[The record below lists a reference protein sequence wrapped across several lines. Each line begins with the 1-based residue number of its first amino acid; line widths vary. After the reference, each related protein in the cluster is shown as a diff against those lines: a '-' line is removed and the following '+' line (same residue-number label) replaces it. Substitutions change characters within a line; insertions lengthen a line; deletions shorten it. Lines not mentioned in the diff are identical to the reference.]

1 MRTLL
6 LRLMTS
12 ARPLGLAAEAL
23 AGLIT
28 PRQPTGALGVI
39 VGRDGRI
46 LIAQH
51 LTRPDEP
58 WGLPGGWLRR
68 GEPPEDGLT
77 REIGEELGIAVTVQ
91 RYVRSHL
98 HWHGPLRPRGITLV
112 FRLSAPLANTS
123 AIPPKSW
130 EILQTRWVTPEE
142 AALLVTPE
150 TTTSIRMALASPLAE
165 SA

>member
-58 WGLPGGWLRR
+58 WGLPGGWLGSPQR
-68 GEPPEDGLT
+68 
-77 REIGEELGIAVTVQ
+77 TV
-91 RYVRSHL
+91 
-98 HWHGPLRPRGITLV
+98 
-112 FRLSAPLANTS
+112 
-123 AIPPKSW
+123 
-130 EILQTRWVTPEE
+130 
-142 AALLVTPE
+142 
-150 TTTSIRMALASPLAE
+150 
-165 SA
+165 